1 MKIRCQFCH
10 EPLFCSLELKLMW
23 AFLLS
28 VVRLSASP
36 SVRKLFAFLSSLE
49 LLGQFQPNLAQSILA
64 WRGFKIFQMKGYACF
79 HGYRN
84 SAKIHWRNWKIS
96 FSRTTGPIS
105 SKQDTK
111 HPLVRGTQGFSK
123 KDQLFIKK
131 EIIWFSPLQFNVMV

>member
-10 EPLFCSLELKLMW
+10 EPLFCSLELKLVW

-36 SVRKLFAFLSSLE
+36 SVRKLFAFSSSLE
-49 LLGQFQPNLAQSILA
+49 PIGQFQPNLAQSILE
-64 WRGFKIFQMKGYACF
+64 WRGFKIFEMKGYACF

-84 SAKIHWRNWKIS
+84 WRNLKIS

-111 HPLVRGTQGFSK
+111 HPLVKGTQGFSK

-131 EIIWFSPLQFNVMV
+131 EIIWFSPLQFNVIV